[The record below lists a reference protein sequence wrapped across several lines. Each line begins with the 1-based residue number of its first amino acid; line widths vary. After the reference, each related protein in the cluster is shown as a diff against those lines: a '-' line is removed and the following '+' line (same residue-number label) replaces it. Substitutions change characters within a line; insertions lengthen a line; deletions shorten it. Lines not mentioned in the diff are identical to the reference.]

1 MEVEINLLL
10 TKFFIFQLNWKG
22 SLNHRI
28 MNNIKIYCLLI
39 RLKKNIKE
47 IAISSIQRGELNLD
61 LMANQKS
68 LSLTGLT
75 KNKKLIE
82 KEKAMFIVEPI
93 RLSREK
99 DEQFYIY
106 QTIVL
111 SLLHKSKRQ
120 IKKRY
125 PEKTNVDKTNFAKSI
140 PRTRDQKITEN
151 KEKNHYD
158 LLVPEFF
165 FCARRR
171 RELRILICFNSK
183 NRNSAHRKT
192 TFYNKNNKVNNCCN
206 VLAENKDLDRK
217 KNLMNFHFFLWPNF
231 RLEDL
236 ACMNRYWFDTDNGSR
251 FSIVRI
257 HLYPRLRGR

>member
-1 MEVEINLLL
+1 
-10 TKFFIFQLNWKG
+10 
-22 SLNHRI
+22 

-39 RLKKNIKE
+39 RLKNNIKE

-68 LSLTGLT
+68 LSFTGLT
-75 KNKKLIE
+75 KNKKLI
-82 KEKAMFIVEPI
+82 EKAMFIVEPI

-158 LLVPEFF
+158 LLV
-165 FCARRR
+165 
-171 RELRILICFNSK
+171 
-183 NRNSAHRKT
+183 
-192 TFYNKNNKVNNCCN
+192 
-206 VLAENKDLDRK
+206 
-217 KNLMNFHFFLWPNF
+217 
-231 RLEDL
+231 LE
-236 ACMNRYWFDTDNGSR
+236 
-251 FSIVRI
+251 
-257 HLYPRLRGR
+257 